1 MKNSLPDFVLY
12 NDYLINE
19 FYDILKK
26 KQTSTLINMGIYEF
40 SELFILIIMI
50 ILEWIFIYLGYKKL
64 KNKTNFFKDQFIKTF
79 GYILSDSQN
88 KLLEDELYNHMDKLW
103 FNEIY
108 EPDRKFIMNLVKKI
122 AIEGRV

>member
-1 MKNSLPDFVLY
+1 MPDFVLY

-50 ILEWIFIYLGYKKL
+50 ILEWIFIYLGYKKF
-64 KNKTNFFKDQFIKTF
+64 KNKIFSIRLKIEKFQVDI
-79 GYILSDSQN
+79 ILQKN
-88 KLLEDELYNHMDKLW
+88 
-103 FNEIY
+103 
-108 EPDRKFIMNLVKKI
+108 R
-122 AIEGRV
+122 